1 MSQALDLNTPACFK
15 AANHKRSFM
24 DLQRRGRGG
33 GTRSII
39 CPSPPWI
46 LNDSSVIVK
55 EAFHRPCCGKAWA
68 LGRFELRLH
77 SLGVILHIRKQLLF
91 WRECSC
97 VFLRLS
103 WACSVCISWWCAAE
117 NAATGNRNSL
127 FFMSFLHRPVHWC
140 TRLCFCGWTTASENN
155 YDIIHNQDTRH

>member
-1 MSQALDLNTPACFK
+1 MLTRPHEPGFGLKHTRLLQSCKSQKIIYGSAEEE
-15 AANHKRSFM
+15 
-24 DLQRRGRGG
+24 GG
-33 GTRSII
+33 MRSII

-46 LNDSSVIVK
+46 LNDSLVSVK
-55 EAFHRPCCGKAWA
+55 EAFHRPCYGKVWA
-68 LGRFELRLH
+68 LGCFELHLH

-117 NAATGNRNSL
+117 NAVTGNRNSL
-127 FFMSFLHRPVHWC
+127 LFMSFLHRPPHWR
-140 TRLCFCGWTTASENN
+140 TRLHFCG
-155 YDIIHNQDTRH
+155 

>member
-24 DLQRRGRGG
+24 DLQRKRRRNEEYNLPISSLNPKWLLSECEGG
-33 GTRSII
+33 
-39 CPSPPWI
+39 
-46 LNDSSVIVK
+46 
-55 EAFHRPCCGKAWA
+55 FHRPCCGKAWA
-68 LGRFELRLH
+68 LGCFELHLH

-117 NAATGNRNSL
+117 NAVTGNRNSL
-127 FFMSFLHRPVHWC
+127 FFMSFLHRPSHWR
-140 TRLCFCGWTTASENN
+140 TRLYFCGWTTASENN
-155 YDIIHNQDTRH
+155 YDIIHNQDTQQ